1 MINESLLQKRMDK
14 ITVAVFEYSLVVSK
28 TEIDKKRKYKLENIP
43 I

>member
-1 MINESLLQKRMDK
+1 MNNESLLQKRMDK

-28 TEIDKKRKYKLENIP
+28 TEIDKKRKCKLENIP